1 MSRPV
6 REPAILLDGIRSDAA
21 IDARRISYLTTDAPP
36 SVADCYWRPLI
47 RVRQR
52 WRTLLSRVRQKWRIL
67 IVGHA
72 KWVTVVRTLH

>member
-21 IDARRISYLTTDAPP
+21 IDARRISYLTTDAPL
-36 SVADCYWRPLI
+36 SVAYCYWRALI

-52 WRTLLSRVRQKWRIL
+52 WRTLLGQVRQEWRIL
-67 IVGHA
+67 IGGHA
-72 KWVTVVRTLH
+72 KWVAVVRMLH